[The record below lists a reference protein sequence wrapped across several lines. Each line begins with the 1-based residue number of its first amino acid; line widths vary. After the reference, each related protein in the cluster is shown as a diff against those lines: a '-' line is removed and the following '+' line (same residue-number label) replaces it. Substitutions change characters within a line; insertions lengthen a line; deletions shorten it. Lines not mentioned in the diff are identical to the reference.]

1 MQTKEAWE
9 GMKTA
14 LNRRGSANAD
24 FPDPD
29 PDSAVLASFVFV
41 SGPKTQTKRC
51 ETPTA
56 EEDEC

>member
-1 MQTKEAWE
+1 
-9 GMKTA
+9 MKTA